1 MPIVQSMDVPCKLAN
16 GTRASRVFLVEDS
29 KIIRERLLQLL
40 GALDGVEVVGDAETA
55 VDAIAGIVAAAPD
68 VVVLDIK
75 LKSGSGIEVLKRIKQ
90 SLPSVTVIM
99 LTNYPMPQLMKKSHQ
114 AGADYFFDKCSEF
127 ESAIRVIRELT
138 IRREPA

>member
-1 MPIVQSMDVPCKLAN
+1 MAPLIVLIVDDAPLLRQRLKERLERIDGAMIIGQAEDVQGGIDAFRTLTPDAVILDIQMPGGTGIDVL
-16 GTRASRVFLVEDS
+16 E
-29 KIIRERLLQLL
+29 KIKRERP
-40 GALDGVEVVGDAETA
+40 GTV
-55 VDAIAGIVAAAPD
+55 
-68 VVVLDIK
+68 
-75 LKSGSGIEVLKRIKQ
+75 
-90 SLPSVTVIM
+90 VIM